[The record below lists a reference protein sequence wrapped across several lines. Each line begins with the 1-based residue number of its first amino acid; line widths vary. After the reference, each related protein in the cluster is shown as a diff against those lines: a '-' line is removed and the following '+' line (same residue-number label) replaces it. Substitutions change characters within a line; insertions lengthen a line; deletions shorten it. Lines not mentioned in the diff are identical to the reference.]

1 MVYYYIMAF
10 LLYVSLIRMYD
21 NDIQY
26 GCFFLQSL
34 NRVASFICL
43 LLGFFLFFFFV
54 VVASFGKKPEI
65 YLEGKKD
72 MFSLM
77 DLLYAPSHRQ
87 DSTYHGLCYT
97 ICGALVGTR
106 NS

>member
-1 MVYYYIMAF
+1 MVYYYIMTF

-21 NDIQY
+21 NDIKY
-26 GCFFLQSL
+26 GCFFSTITQQGCFFYMFVVGLFS
-34 NRVASFICL
+34 
-43 LLGFFLFFFFV
+43 FFLFF
-54 VVASFGKKPEI
+54 ASFGKKSEI
-65 YLEGKKD
+65 YLEGRKD